1 LLKATRQADH
11 MLVRRCPN
19 SPFAARRT
27 RTMTHPRSS
36 LAAGTL
42 AFIAQPQPEP
52 IYLREIAV
60 IGAGVVGVP
69 LAALFAS
76 SELWAPDGAPTRV
89 TLVQRPSP
97 SAGWKVGA
105 INAGRSPVG
114 GPEPALDDLVAQ
126 GAGGGRL
133 RATSDLADVRDA
145 DVVIVCV
152 QTGRRGMGP
161 DYGHLLDALHGVAGA
176 LRQRTVG
183 SMPLVVVESTL
194 APTTMQTV
202 VRPLFAQHGLEEGR
216 DLYLAHSPSRL
227 VRGAVAERFASTD
240 KLVGAFTP
248 EATRRLA
255 AIYGR
260 IVTRGT
266 VHCTDPTTAEV
277 VKTLENAARDV
288 RLAYAAEVA
297 RYCDARDVDYFAV
310 RRRVNALLA
319 ADGSAPRCGG
329 LLVPT
334 VGVGGQGLPRDGI
347 YLWWRAL
354 EAGVNPA
361 RSLVLEAR
369 RINDESPAQ
378 VLALVERC
386 SGSVAGRS
394 IALLGVA
401 YRANSDDARNS
412 PTLALAAQL
421 AARGARVSLHDPHV
435 AAADPVLLRGGLAG
449 HFHRD
454 LAEALATAE
463 VVVVC
468 VAHDRYLRDGG
479 RWLQHAQR
487 LRTVVDA
494 CDAYRA
500 PQIASTAVRYAGIGR
515 GIAMPSA
522 ALVGAVAAGLRAVE
536 RGLANEAAMLLQRID
551 ARLGNDGH
559 DRLDFAAARRL
570 TACCVSRCELGEP
583 GGVERVPAV
592 DAFRSRLVACA
603 VDA

>member
-1 LLKATRQADH
+1 
-11 MLVRRCPN
+11 
-19 SPFAARRT
+19 
-27 RTMTHPRSS
+27 MTHPRSS

-42 AFIAQPQPEP
+42 AYIAQPQLEP
-52 IYLREIAV
+52 VYLREIAV
-60 IGAGVVGVP
+60 VGAGVVGVP

-76 SELWAPDGAPTRV
+76 AELWAPDGAPTRV

-216 DLYLAHSPSRL
+216 DLNLAHSPSRL
-227 VRGAVAERFASTD
+227 VRGAVAERFSSTD

-248 EATRRLA
+248 EAARRLA

-319 ADGSAPRCGG
+319 ADGSVPRCGG

-421 AARGARVSLHDPHV
+421 GARGARVSLHDPHV
-435 AAADPVLLRGGLAG
+435 GAADPVLLRSGLAG
-449 HFHRD
+449 QFHRD

-468 VAHDRYLRDGG
+468 VAHERYLRDGG
-479 RWLQHAQR
+479 RWLQHGQR

-536 RGLANEAAMLLQRID
+536 RGLANEVAMLLERID
-551 ARLGNDGH
+551 ARLGADGH

-570 TACCVSRCELGEP
+570 AACCVSRCELGEP
-583 GGVERVPAV
+583 GHV
-592 DAFRSRLVACA
+592 DRPTTVDGFRSRLVACA

>member
-1 LLKATRQADH
+1 
-11 MLVRRCPN
+11 
-19 SPFAARRT
+19 
-27 RTMTHPRSS
+27 MTHPRSS
-36 LAAGTL
+36 PTVRSLALDAEH
-42 AFIAQPQPEP
+42 QPEP
-52 IYLREIAV
+52 LYVREIAV

-69 LAALFAS
+69 LAALFAAA
-76 SELWAPDGAPTRV
+76 ELWAPDGTPSRV
-89 TLVQRPSP
+89 TLVQRASS

-114 GPEPALDDLVAQ
+114 GLEPALDDLVAQ

-152 QTGRRGMGP
+152 QTGRRGMAP
-161 DYGHLLDALHGVAGA
+161 EYGHLLDALHGVAGA
-176 LRQRTVG
+176 LRRRTAG
-183 SMPLVVVESTL
+183 SVPLVVIESTL

-216 DLYLAHSPSRL
+216 DLFLAHSPNRL
-227 VRGAVAERFASTD
+227 VRGAVTERFAATD
-240 KLVGAFTP
+240 KLVGAFAP
-248 EATRRLA
+248 EASQRLA
-255 AIYGR
+255 TIYGR

-277 VKTLENAARDV
+277 VKTVENAARDV

-297 RYCDARDVDYFAV
+297 RFCDERDVDYFAV

-319 ADGSAPRCGG
+319 AEGTAPRCGG

-334 VGVGGQGLPRDGI
+334 VGVGGEGLPRDGI

-386 SGSVAGRS
+386 SGAVAGRS

-421 AARGARVSLHDPHV
+421 AARGARVRLHDPHV
-435 AAADPVLLRGGLAG
+435 AAADPVLLRSGFAG
-449 HFHRD
+449 SFHRD
-454 LAEALATAE
+454 LAEALAAAE
-463 VVVVC
+463 VVVLC
-468 VAHDRYLRDGG
+468 VAHERYLRDGG
-479 RWLQHAQR
+479 RWLHHAQR

-500 PQIASTAVRYAGIGR
+500 AQIASTAVRYAGIGR
-515 GIAMPSA
+515 GIGMPSA
-522 ALVGAVAAGLRAVE
+522 PLVAAVAAGLRAVE
-536 RGLANEAAMLLQRID
+536 RGLANEAAMLVERIGD
-551 ARLGNDGH
+551 RLGAEGH
-559 DRLDFAAARRL
+559 GRLDLSTVQRL

-583 GGVERVPAV
+583 GRVERVPPV
-592 DAFRSRLVACA
+592 DGFRSRLVACA

>member
-1 LLKATRQADH
+1 LNAELQADP
-11 MLVRRCPN
+11 V
-19 SPFAARRT
+19 
-27 RTMTHPRSS
+27 
-36 LAAGTL
+36 
-42 AFIAQPQPEP
+42 
-52 IYLREIAV
+52 YVREIAV
-60 IGAGVVGVP
+60 VGAGVVGVP

-76 SELWAPDGAPTRV
+76 AELWAPDGAPARV
-89 TLVQRPSP
+89 TLVQRASP

-114 GPEPALDDLVAQ
+114 GLEPALDELVAQ
-126 GAGGGRL
+126 GAGDGRL
-133 RATSDLADVRDA
+133 RATSELADVRDA
-145 DVVIVCV
+145 DVVIVSV
-152 QTGRRGMGP
+152 QTGRRGMAP
-161 DYGHLLDALHGVAGA
+161 EYGHLLDALHGVAGA

-183 SMPLVVVESTL
+183 SVPIVVVESTL

-216 DLYLAHSPSRL
+216 DLFLAHSPSRL
-227 VRGAVAERFASTD
+227 ARGAVAERFASTD
-240 KLVGAFTP
+240 KLIGAFAP
-248 EATRRLA
+248 EAARRLA
-255 AIYGR
+255 AVYGR
-260 IVTRGT
+260 VVTRGT

-288 RLAYAAEVA
+288 RVAYAAEVA

-319 ADGSAPRCGG
+319 AEGSVPRCGG

-369 RINDESPAQ
+369 RINDESPAE

-412 PTLALAAQL
+412 PTLALARQL
-421 AARGARVSLHDPHV
+421 VARGALVRLHDPHV
-435 AAADPVLLRGGLAG
+435 GAADPVLVRSGLAG
-449 HFHRD
+449 RFHRD

-468 VAHDRYLRDGG
+468 VAHERYLRDGG
-479 RWLQHAQR
+479 RWRQHAQR
-487 LRTVVDA
+487 LRTVIDA
-494 CDAYRA
+494 CDAYHA
-500 PQIASTAVRYAGIGR
+500 SQIASTVVRYAGIGR
-515 GIAMPSA
+515 GIGLPSA
-522 ALVGAVAAGLRAVE
+522 PLVAAVAAGLRAVE
-536 RGLANEAAMLLQRID
+536 RGLANEVAMLVECID
-551 ARLGNDGH
+551 ARLGTGGH
-559 DRLDFAAARRL
+559 ARLDLDAARRL
-570 TACCVSRCELGEP
+570 TACCISRCELDEP
-583 GGVERVPAV
+583 GSVERVPSV
-592 DAFRSRLVACA
+592 DGFRSRLVACA
-603 VDA
+603 VDR